1 MFAGLIVWIA
11 ATVTTYV
18 FLYNDNDIQIDD
30 SKDATGNIPTVGD
43 YWFWSGNNEDALS
56 GDTLSWQAETGF
68 VYPTWY
74 IEQFN
79 KALIILQNDASV
91 NTYIDTDTISMTG
104 VQKISVNSVHWEVAP
119 SITLSGTIDNDIS
132 KVYIIWS
139 NKDGVYM
146 VEQASINSQIRSLT
160 LDNNKNTIKPGN
172 NTYYVLGKIGN
183 EYALQ
188 YTTIQTRE
196 WAKFYSTM
204 DKVCLL
210 DLCSDPLL
218 PKTTQAN
225 WVILQQAQDG
235 SVVIKVNPEISIS
248 IAKKCAWWG
257 IELQQIKKIGD
268 HFQKINKPCGY
279 ETSNQF
285 SQGFFD
291 KLGNPVADSQ
301 VKINVLWPLKFGNLR
316 YLGPVLTMKNSS
328 TPIIKN
334 QQITSDTLPSM
345 IASQMY
351 IWPEL
356 TFELPD
362 NIFVSYKLDKTQLKV
377 VWPTKG
383 TDGYI
388 VIPKVAERMNKAIVY
403 TVGSSD
409 IGTHDKIT
417 PYFKKAIINTPNCS
431 KPYTN
436 SSDPEAKFG
445 IFPINAE
452 YDIVW
457 LWNCYSVSN

>member
-1 MFAGLIVWIA
+1 MFAGLVVWIA
-11 ATVTTYV
+11 ATITTYA
-18 FLYNDNDIQIDD
+18 FLYDSDNKQIDN
-30 SKDATGNIPTVGD
+30 AEEETGNIPTVWD
-43 YWFWSGNNEDALS
+43 YWFGSWLS
-56 GDTLSWQAETGF
+56 GDLFSGDMLSWQINTGF
-68 VYPTWY
+68 VYPTGY

-79 KALIILQNDASV
+79 KALLMLQNDASV

-104 VQKISVNSVHWEVAP
+104 LWKISVYPIQWEIAP
-119 SITLSGTIDNDIS
+119 STILSGTIDNDIS

-146 VEQASINSQIRSLT
+146 VEQASLNNQTWSLA
-160 LDNNKNTIKPGN
+160 LDNNKNTIKPGS
-172 NTYYVLGKIGN
+172 NTYYILGKINN

-210 DLCSDPLL
+210 DLCSNPLL
-218 PKTTQAN
+218 PRTTQTN
-225 WVILQQAQDG
+225 WVILQQSQDG
-235 SVVIKVNPEISIS
+235 STIIKVNPEVSIS
-248 IAKKCAWWG
+248 IAKKCTWWG

-268 HFQKINKPCGY
+268 HFQKINKPCNY

-285 SQGFFD
+285 SQAFFD
-291 KLGNPVADSQ
+291 KLGNPVADNQ
-301 VKINVLWPLKFGNLR
+301 VKINLLWPLKFGNLR
-316 YLGPVLTMKNSS
+316 YLWPIFTMKNSS

-334 QQITSDTLPSM
+334 QQITSDTLSSM

-351 IWPEL
+351 IGPEI

-383 TDGYI
+383 IDSYI
-388 VIPKVAERMNKAIVY
+388 VVPKVTDRMSKAIVY
-403 TVGSSD
+403 TVASTD

-431 KPYTN
+431 KSYTN
-436 SSDPEAKFG
+436 TSDPEAKFG